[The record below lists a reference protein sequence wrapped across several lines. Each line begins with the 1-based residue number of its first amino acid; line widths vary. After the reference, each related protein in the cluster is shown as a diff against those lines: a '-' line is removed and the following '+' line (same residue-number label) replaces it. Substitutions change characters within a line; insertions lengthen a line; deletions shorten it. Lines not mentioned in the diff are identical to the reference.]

1 MQVEQVIPI
10 FRIFD
15 YNKAVEFYIDW
26 LGFQIDWDHRFD
38 DNAPIYMQVSGK
50 GLTLHLSEH
59 HGDATPG
66 SQAFVYCKE
75 LKGYHE
81 ELIQKNYK
89 YNKPGFEE
97 TFYNCY
103 CVQVIDPFGNR
114 ISFNEPIKE
123 G

>member
-26 LGFQIDWDHRFD
+26 LGLQIDWEHRFD
-38 DNAPIYMQVSGK
+38 DHAPIYMQVSGN

-123 G
+123 R